1 MVRDQLPTRGFR
13 GGVLTYVFA
22 AIAIASMTAS
32 TASAQGH
39 VHPSPSPAT
48 PPQGHVHP
56 SPGPATQPQGHV
68 HQPAP
73 AVRRTTIVRLNALGL
88 EKLPSDSVQVLVWAT
103 GSAKVGVGDAAPTSR
118 ADTLRLSSLPAI
130 TADVSDGDVHIRLV
144 TPGRMRL
151 GAEVSGGRAIRF
163 TATGRHIVVLKGGV
177 GADTI
182 TDP

>member
-1 MVRDQLPTRGFR
+1 MGSRSLYPTRSRFSSGR
-13 GGVLTYVFA
+13 
-22 AIAIASMTAS
+22 
-32 TASAQGH
+32 Q
-39 VHPSPSPAT
+39 
-48 PPQGHVHP
+48 
-56 SPGPATQPQGHV
+56 
-68 HQPAP
+68 
-73 AVRRTTIVRLNALGL
+73 
-88 EKLPSDSVQVLVWAT
+88 
-103 GSAKVGVGDAAPTSR
+103 GSAKVGVGDAAPTAL

-130 TADVSDGDVHIRLV
+130 TADVSEGDVHIRLM

>member
-1 MVRDQLPTRGFR
+1 MIRDRLPMRAKSA
-13 GGVLTYVFA
+13 GVLTYVFA
-22 AIAIASMTAS
+22 ALVGASLPAEA
-32 TASAQGH
+32 ASAQGQM
-39 VHPSPSPAT
+39 HPAGQTRQPLGVV
-48 PPQGHVHP
+48 QQ
-56 SPGPATQPQGHV
+56 TQ
-68 HQPAP
+68 AP
-73 AVRRTTIVRLNALGL
+73 ARQATIVRLSALAL
-88 EKLPSDSVQVLVWAT
+88 EKLPSDSIQVLVWTSGA
-103 GSAKVGVGDAAPTSR
+103 AKVGVGTADPAPL

-130 TADVSDGDVHIRLV
+130 TADVSEGDVHIRLL